1 MLSSFFEPNNSFKSG
16 QTEHIFTI
24 LLFAIAGYFLIY
36 FSKIYL
42 NKQQQVRIAS
52 IYAYSLSATI
62 IAWTS
67 LKIYL
72 NDFNPQ
78 TDLPLNLCNLVSL
91 AAPILTLSKKK
102 IYFELFFF
110 WVMAGTL
117 QAVFTPSLEHSFPH
131 YDYFK
136 YWHVHAGLV
145 VFILYITIIYNY
157 RPTFKSVL
165 RSFYGIQIYLVVMLV
180 INYYLGSNYFF
191 LNEKPVKG
199 SLLDWFGDWPNYIF
213 VAELIMIPFFSIFY
227 LPFYFMRKSET
238 VKV

>member
-1 MLSSFFEPNNSFKSG
+1 MSSAIFSDNFTFSIGSN
-16 QTEHIFTI
+16 EHLFVV
-24 LLFAIAGYFLIY
+24 LLFAIGGFFLIY
-36 FSKIYL
+36 FSKNYL
-42 NKQQQVRIAS
+42 NKQLQERVGILF
-52 IYAYSLSATI
+52 AYTLSATVI
-62 IAWTS
+62 IWS
-67 LKIYL
+67 LTKIYL
-72 NDFNPQ
+72 GTFNIQ
-78 TDLPLNLCNLVSL
+78 TDLPLNLCNLVAL
-91 AAPILTLSKKK
+91 AAPILTVTKKK

-145 VFILYITIIYNY
+145 IFILYITVIYNY

-165 RSFYGIQIYLVVMLV
+165 RSFYGIQIYLVLMLI

-191 LNEKPVKG
+191 LNEKPIKG

-227 LPFYFMRKSET
+227 IPFYFLRKKET
-238 VKV
+238 ANI

>member
-1 MLSSFFEPNNSFKSG
+1 MSAIFTDNNSFNTASI
-16 QTEHIFTI
+16 EHVVTVF
-24 LLFAIAGYFLIY
+24 LFAIAGYSLIY
-36 FSKIYL
+36 FSKNHFNNI
-42 NKQQQVRIAS
+42 QQQRIAS
-52 IYAYSLSATI
+52 FYAYSLSITI
-62 IAWTS
+62 IVWTA

-91 AAPILTLSKKK
+91 FAPILTISRKK

-145 VFILYITIIYNY
+145 IFILYITIVYNY
-157 RPTFKSVL
+157 QLTFKSVL
-165 RSFYGIQIYLVVMLV
+165 RSFYGIQIYLALMLI
-180 INYYLGSNYFF
+180 INYFLGSNYFF

-199 SLLDWFGDWPNYIF
+199 SMLDWFGDWPNYII
-213 VAELIMIPFFSIFY
+213 VAELIMIPFFSLFY
-227 LPFYFMRKSET
+227 LPFYFAKKKVF
-238 VKV
+238 VKN